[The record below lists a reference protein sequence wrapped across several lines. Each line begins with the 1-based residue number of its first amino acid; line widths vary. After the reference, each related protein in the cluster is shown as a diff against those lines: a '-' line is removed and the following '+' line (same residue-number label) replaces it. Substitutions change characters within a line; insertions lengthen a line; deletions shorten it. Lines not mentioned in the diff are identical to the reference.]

1 MPIKPI
7 DLQTLFT
14 QMDRVGRERAAEK
27 EVAASQ
33 KSIQESVIQ
42 KKAEEKAHSVQKTD
56 ETKDEADQSVAI
68 RDDETARRGKEQ
80 NAAGEKKPEDEES
93 SEPLKTEEEVIRD
106 KRLGGN
112 IDILG

>member
-27 EVAASQ
+27 EIAAAQ
-33 KSIQESVIQ
+33 KSIQGAVIQ
-42 KKAEEKAHSVQKTD
+42 KKAEEKARSVQKTD
-56 ETKDEADQSVAI
+56 EAKDEADQSVAI
-68 RDDETARRGKEQ
+68 RDDESSRRGKERE
-80 NAAGEKKPEDEES
+80 AAGEKKQEDEES
-93 SEPLKTEEEVIRD
+93 PEPEKTVEEVIRD